1 MEIEEAVSIIEEM
14 IQSLKNN
21 PNQFDINVTVTGQQ
35 NISHGRGTAL
45 SITAKGGGP
54 GSTTIGQ
61 KVSVD
66 VADVHI
72 LQNRGKQVINAQF
85 NALLQTL
92 DKIARQLQ
100 SSSPD
105 KNVIKQLYNSLKN
118 TWVPDLIVSIVGSLL
133 NKAIGLLIA

>member
-1 MEIEEAVSIIEEM
+1 MEIEEVVSIIEEM
-14 IQSLKNN
+14 IQSLINN
-21 PNQFDINVTVTGQQ
+21 PNQFHINVNVTGQQ

-61 KVSVD
+61 KVSVSG
-66 VADVHI
+66 ADVRI
-72 LQNRGKQVINAQF
+72 SQERGKQAKDAQL
-85 NALLQTL
+85 NALLETL

-105 KNVIKQLYNSLKN
+105 KNVITQLYNSLKN
-118 TWVPDLIVSIVGSLL
+118 TWVPDVIVSIVGSLL
-133 NKAIGLLIA
+133 IKTIGL